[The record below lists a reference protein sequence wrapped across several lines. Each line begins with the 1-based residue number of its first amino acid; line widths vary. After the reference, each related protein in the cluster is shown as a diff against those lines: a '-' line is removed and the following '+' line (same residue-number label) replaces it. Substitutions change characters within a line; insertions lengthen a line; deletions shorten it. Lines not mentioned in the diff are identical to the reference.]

1 MYGDE
6 KMTELGKTI
15 TLWRGLGLAICML
28 IGTGIL
34 ALPGLALDAG
44 NVYEAVLGWL
54 LISLVALPLIHICA
68 RLGLKFPSTAG
79 LARYA
84 EEAVGPWGGYAVS
97 YLVAGSFLFGLP
109 AVALVG
115 AEYVRQLIPLSE
127 LGIAFFAILLIILM
141 TLSNLAGIRAISLIN
156 FAALA
161 VLFLL
166 IGLLVLFNL
175 NFFSAG
181 LEIALEALKVSLN
194 GSAGVFAGM
203 GTGVG
208 ATAGAGTGVGASVDP
223 KHLWSIAALL
233 FWAFLGWENLSFSLG
248 EIKDPEKNVPRL
260 YWLSFVLVV
269 SIYLLLA
276 FISAGAKAAGVPL
289 QGAAGLSGLVRFT
302 PGGDLLVWFMVIVV
316 AANACSWNFTASR
329 LIFSGGRTGIF
340 PASLGKLS
348 VRGIPVPALAVL
360 FVSSFALVLAAYV
373 FRISVSDLILLVNQ
387 NFVFL
392 YAFIILAYWKTE
404 TGWQKWVFSALS
416 LASLAFL
423 VSGFTWE
430 IVYPIFLIGLGYYR
444 WTVSEKGK
452 LLGKEK
458 QYVVSSDESELPVG
472 LQH

>member
-1 MYGDE
+1 MKCEMYGDE

-68 RLGLKFPSTAG
+68 RLGLKFPSTSG

-84 EEAVGPWGGYAVS
+84 EEAVGSWGGYAVS

-115 AEYVRQLIPLSE
+115 AEYVRQLLPLSA
-127 LGIAFFAILLIILM
+127 LGVALFAILLIILM
-141 TLSNLAGIRAISLIN
+141 TLSNLAGIRAVSLIN
-156 FAALA
+156 YAALA

-166 IGLLVLFNL
+166 LSLLVLFNL
-175 NFFSAG
+175 NFLSAG
-181 LEIALEALKVSLN
+181 LEIALEALKVGLN
-194 GSAGVFAGM
+194 PIMGADAGEGM
-203 GTGVG
+203 G
-208 ATAGAGTGVGASVDP
+208 AIVDL
-223 KHLWSIAALL
+223 KHLWTIAALL

-260 YWLSFVLVV
+260 YWLSFVLVT

-340 PASLGKLS
+340 PESLGKLS

-360 FVSSFALVLAAYV
+360 FISSFALVLASYF

-392 YAFIILAYWKTE
+392 YAFIILAYWKSE
-404 TGWQKWVFSALS
+404 SGWQRWVFSALS

-430 IVYPIFLIGLGYYR
+430 IIYPIFLIGLGYYR
-444 WTVSEKGK
+444 WNVSEKEK
-452 LLGKEK
+452 LLEKEK
-458 QYVVSSDESELPVG
+458 QYVLSSDESELLAG

>member
-1 MYGDE
+1 MA
-6 KMTELGKTI
+6 ELEKTI

-44 NVYEAVLGWL
+44 NVHEAVLGWL
-54 LISLVALPLIHICA
+54 LISLVAVPLIQICA
-68 RLGLKFPSTAG
+68 RLGLKFPSTSG

-97 YLVAGSFLFGLP
+97 YLVGGSFIFGLP

-115 AEYVRQLIPLSE
+115 AEYVQQLIPLSE
-127 LGIAFFAILLIILM
+127 LGIALFAVLLIVLM
-141 TLSNLAGIRAISLIN
+141 TLSNLAGIRAVSLIN
-156 FAALA
+156 YAALA

-166 IGLLVLFNL
+166 LSLLVLFNL
-175 NFFSAG
+175 NFLSAG
-181 LEIALEALKVSLN
+181 LEIALQALKVGLN
-194 GSAGVFAGM
+194 LSMGANAGAGM
-203 GTGVG
+203 G
-208 ATAGAGTGVGASVDP
+208 ANVDP
-223 KHLWSIAALL
+223 KHLWAIAALL

-260 YWLSFVLVV
+260 YWLSFVLVT

-340 PASLGKLS
+340 PESLGKLS

-360 FVSSFALVLAAYV
+360 FISSFALVLASYV
-373 FRISVSDLILLVNQ
+373 FEISVSDLILLVNQ

-392 YAFIILAYWKTE
+392 YAFIILAYWKAE
-404 TGWQKWVFSALS
+404 SGWQRWVFSALS

-430 IVYPIFLIGLGYYR
+430 IIYPVFLIGLGYYR
-444 WTVSEKGK
+444 WTVSEKEK
-452 LLGKEK
+452 LLEKET
-458 QYVVSSDESELPVG
+458 QYVVSPDESELPAG
-472 LQH
+472 FQH

>member
-1 MYGDE
+1 MA
-6 KMTELGKTI
+6 ELEKTI

-44 NVYEAVLGWL
+44 NVHEAVLGWL
-54 LISLVALPLIHICA
+54 LISLVAVPLIQICA
-68 RLGLKFPSTAG
+68 RLGLKFPSTSG

-97 YLVAGSFLFGLP
+97 YLVGGSFLFGLP

-115 AEYVRQLIPLSE
+115 AEYVQQLLPISD
-127 LGIAFFAILLIILM
+127 LGVALFAVLLIVLM
-141 TLSNLAGIRAISLIN
+141 TLSNLAGIRAVSLIN
-156 FAALA
+156 YAALA

-166 IGLLVLFNL
+166 LSLLVLFNL

-181 LEIALEALKVSLN
+181 LEIALEALISSFN
-194 GSAGVFAGM
+194 GSLSADAGAGM
-203 GTGVG
+203 G
-208 ATAGAGTGVGASVDP
+208 AIVDP
-223 KHLWSIAALL
+223 NHLWTIAALL

-248 EIKDPEKNVPRL
+248 EIKEPEKNVPRL
-260 YWLSFVLVV
+260 YWLSFVLVT

-289 QGAAGLSGLVRFT
+289 HGAAGLSGLVRFT

-329 LIFSGGRTGIF
+329 LLFSGGRTGIF

-348 VRGIPVPALAVL
+348 VKSIPVPALAVL
-360 FVSSFALVLAAYV
+360 FISSFALILASYV

-404 TGWQKWVFSALS
+404 TGLKRWVFSALS

-430 IVYPIFLIGLGYYR
+430 IIYPICLIGLGYYR
-444 WTVSEKGK
+444 WNVS
-452 LLGKEK
+452 
-458 QYVVSSDESELPVG
+458 
-472 LQH
+472 